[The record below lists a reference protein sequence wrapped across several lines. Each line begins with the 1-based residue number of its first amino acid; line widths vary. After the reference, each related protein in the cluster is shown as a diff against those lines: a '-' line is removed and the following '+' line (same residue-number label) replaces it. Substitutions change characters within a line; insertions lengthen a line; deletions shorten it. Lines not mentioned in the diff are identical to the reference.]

1 MATGSS
7 TPMLSYSLSSV
18 PEAREIANLYLS
30 KNKSRLAKV
39 VKDLIS
45 SHGEITADTLA
56 TVCRYL
62 QSKAIPISQELVEWC
77 KVRTGLTLTTLS
89 IPESALVDDQPVEP
103 GPHVEVVAVDVL
115 PPPPE
120 PTEANTEVKQAKKRG
135 RPKGS
140 KTVPKEARIEPV
152 EISEEQ
158 LEEIRE
164 AEEQDSH
171 LLTELIP
178 CMGKYVED
186 ATSRFS
192 ARAVHLTLKGH
203 FNYIDLLSY
212 YRSRMPERIEIV
224 SYSLVREVGLKRGYH
239 HTHVL
244 LCFNTKIQ
252 VRASFFD
259 YRIPTGTIHP
269 NIRAKNHRTSIEAV
283 VAYHYKDGDFPHTN
297 IRIKHDSLGAEKLT
311 SLLALCPSEAEAI
324 ARFCKPDLSNV
335 RDITLAYE
343 RLHLTSDLAVPL
355 RELRLWQQEVLRS
368 LRHNVHRRQILFVV
382 DLSGKGGKSSF
393 AGHVSSEMK
402 TVVLRITNSRDAAN
416 LLAGHYARS
425 KDKNIECLIF
435 DFTKSVDGDI
445 GDIFDFLEQVR
456 DGRVSAGKYVGSMM
470 TFNPPPQVMVFTN
483 KHIDISKLT
492 ADRFRIWYLLV
503 NHETAIGPVGKAFLK
518 KYVDEYGC
526 ITPANN
532 IRYTSDI
539 NTVISDVNREYIAQ
553 ATEAG
558 FLSDGSSVDDGPN
571 DVSKFRERGLVGVG
585 CSIQKRMIKMCAQ
598 PAACATSSSVEGSP
612 RDKVE

>member
-1 MATGSS
+1 M
-7 TPMLSYSLSSV
+7 
-18 PEAREIANLYLS
+18 EIARIYVAH
-30 KNKSRLAKV
+30 NKSRLAKTITEA
-39 VKDLIS
+39 LTS
-45 SHGEITADTLA
+45 QGEITAATLL

-62 QSKAIPISQELVEWC
+62 ESKAVPIPQELVEWC
-77 KVRTGLTLTTLS
+77 KEKTGLTLTALP
-89 IPESALVDDQPVEP
+89 IPESSDGEELVEGV
-103 GPHVEVVAVDVL
+103 PHVEVVAPFVL
-115 PPPPE
+115 PPPPPRSEVNAQQGE
-120 PTEANTEVKQAKKRG
+120 PVADAAKKKRG

-140 KTVPKEARIEPV
+140 KTVPKEVSIEPV
-152 EISEEQ
+152 E
-158 LEEIRE
+158 
-164 AEEQDSH
+164 
-171 LLTELIP
+171 LTEDQLQEIEAAKEDDSP
-178 CMGKYVED
+178 LLADLVPLMGKYVED

-203 FNYIDLLSY
+203 YNYIELLSY
-212 YRSRMPERIEIV
+212 YKSRMSARVEII
-224 SYSLVREVGLKRGYH
+224 SYSLVREVGTKRGYQ

-259 YRIPTGTIHP
+259 YRSVTGIIHP

-343 RLHLTSDLAVPL
+343 RLHLTSDLSVPL
-355 RELRLWQQEVLRS
+355 RDLRLWQQEVLRS

-393 AGHVSSEMK
+393 AGHVASEMK
-402 TVVLRITNSRDAAN
+402 TVILRITNSRDAAN
-416 LLAGHYARS
+416 LLAGHYARA

-456 DGRVSAGKYVGSMM
+456 DGRVSAGKYVGCLM
-470 TFNPPPQVMVFTN
+470 TFNPPPQVVVFTN

-492 ADRFRIWYLLV
+492 VDRFRIWYLLV
-503 NHETAIGPVGKAFLK
+503 NHETAIGPVGKGFLK
-518 KYVDEYGC
+518 KYIDEYGC
-526 ITPANN
+526 ITPVNS
-532 IRYTSDI
+532 IRYTADI
-539 NTVISDVNREYIAQ
+539 NGVISDVNREYIAQ

-585 CSIQKRMIKMCAQ
+585 CSIQKRMLKSKSGTAG
-598 PAACATSSSVEGSP
+598 PAPPPPTEGSP
-612 RDKVE
+612 QDEEDQ